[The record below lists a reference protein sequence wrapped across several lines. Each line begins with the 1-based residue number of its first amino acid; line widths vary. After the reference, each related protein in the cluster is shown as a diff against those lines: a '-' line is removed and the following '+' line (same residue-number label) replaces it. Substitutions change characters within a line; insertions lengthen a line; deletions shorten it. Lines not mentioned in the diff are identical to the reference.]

1 MKKNF
6 TAAELAA
13 LTGALRDVF
22 ETVEATPPLENEA
35 EADGLC
41 LSYEQALDDVGVVIT
56 RRVWVDGEPR
66 ALRMRGL
73 LSSAAPGVS
82 ARELQLH
89 HDDMIRDFLTG
100 AYNRAFWD
108 TRIRAR
114 LEGCA
119 AAGRTAAVAL
129 VKVDRFDA
137 IVEQY
142 GGDDTDQLICYVAN
156 LWKRYYD
163 ENEEKVVC
171 RMSDHTF
178 AVVCLGAD
186 ELDLESQIRFIY
198 EKMDLVC
205 ASTNGMF
212 RRIPFTLSMACAG
225 LDEVPDKSAAGLY
238 KLCSRRLA
246 AVSVAGGNAVY
257 QVTRE

>member
-6 TAAELAA
+6 TAVELTA
-13 LTGALRDVF
+13 LTEALSDVF
-22 ETVEATPPLENEA
+22 ETVEIAPPPENEA

-41 LSYEQALDDVGVVIT
+41 LSYEQPLDDVCVTIT
-56 RRVWVDGEPR
+56 RRIWVDGPPR

-100 AYNRAFWD
+100 TYNRTFWD
-108 TRIRAR
+108 TRVRAR
-114 LEGCA
+114 MEECA
-119 AAGRTAAVAL
+119 VTGRAAAVAF
-129 VKVDRFDA
+129 VKVDQFNA

-142 GGDDTDQLICYVAN
+142 GSDDADQLICYVAN

-171 RMSDHTF
+171 RMSDHSF

-198 EKMDLVC
+198 ERMDLVC
-205 ASTNGMF
+205 ASTNGML

-225 LDEVPDKSAAGLY
+225 LDEVQDKSAAGLY

-257 QVTRE
+257 RATRE